1 MTTFWSGWIIVLTV
15 GNILA
20 CVWLVWWTMR
30 KRKDESAS
38 GDVTGHTWDGDLQE
52 YNNPLPRW
60 WLWLFYI
67 TLIFG
72 GIYLALYPGLGSFA
86 GIKGWTQES
95 LYDGEMDVA
104 AQTYDP
110 IFEKYAAISIEDL
123 AKGGEYEEALA
134 MGKRMYL
141 SYCSQCHGS
150 SATGAVGY
158 PNLTDGDWLWG
169 GEPAR
174 IKESIVQGRNAV
186 MPPHAGRIEGEKLDN
201 LVAYVRSLS
210 GISVDTGMAEAGKTE
225 YASLGCI
232 GCHGVD
238 GTGNTMLGAANL
250 TDNVWLYGASEGVIK
265 KTILEGRNGQM
276 PSQKAFLGEDK
287 SHIIAAYIYSLSA
300 Q

>member
-1 MTTFWSGWIIVLTV
+1 MSTFWSGWIIVLTV

-67 TLIFG
+67 TLVFG
-72 GIYLALYPGLGSFA
+72 VGYLALYPGLGSFA
-86 GIKGWTQES
+86 GVLGWTDTSQ
-95 LYDGEMDVA
+95 YDAEMQA
-104 AQTYDP
+104 AAETYDP
-110 IFEKYAAISIEDL
+110 IFEKYAKIDIATL
-123 AKGGEYEEALA
+123 AKGGENQEALE

-150 SATGAVGY
+150 SATGAVGF
-158 PNLTDGDWLWG
+158 PNLTDNDWLWG
-169 GEPAR
+169 GEPAQ
-174 IKESIVQGRNAV
+174 IKQSILAGRQGV

-210 GISVDTGMAEAGKTE
+210 GISVDAGKAEAGK
-225 YASLGCI
+225 ADFLALGCI
-232 GCHGVD
+232 GCHGMD
-238 GTGNTMLGAANL
+238 GTGNKALGAPNL
-250 TDNVWLYGASEGVIK
+250 TDNIWLYGASPGVIK
-265 KTILEGRNGQM
+265 QTILDGRNGVM
-276 PSQKAFLGEDK
+276 PAQGEFLGENK
-287 SHIIAAYIYSLSA
+287 SHLIAAYVYSLSA
-300 Q
+300 K

>member
-1 MTTFWSGWIIVLTV
+1 
-15 GNILA
+15 
-20 CVWLVWWTMR
+20 
-30 KRKDESAS
+30 
-38 GDVTGHTWDGDLQE
+38 
-52 YNNPLPRW
+52 
-60 WLWLFYI
+60 
-67 TLIFG
+67 
-72 GIYLALYPGLGSFA
+72 
-86 GIKGWTQES
+86 
-95 LYDGEMDVA
+95 
-104 AQTYDP
+104 
-110 IFEKYAAISIEDL
+110 AAISIEEL
-123 AKGGEYEEALA
+123 AKGGEHAEALE

-210 GISVDTGMAEAGKTE
+210 GISVDAGKAEAGKAD

-232 GCHGVD
+232 GCHGVE
-238 GTGNTMLGAANL
+238 GTGNTMLGAPNL
-250 TDNVWLYGASEGVIK
+250 TDNIWLYGASEGVIK
-265 KTILEGRNGQM
+265 QTILEGRNGQM
-276 PSQKAFLGEDK
+276 PSQKEFLGEDK

-300 Q
+300 K